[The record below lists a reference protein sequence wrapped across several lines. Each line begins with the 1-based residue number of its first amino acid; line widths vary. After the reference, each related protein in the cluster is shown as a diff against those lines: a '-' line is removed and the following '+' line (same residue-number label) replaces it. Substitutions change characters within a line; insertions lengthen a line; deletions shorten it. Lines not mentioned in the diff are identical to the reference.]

1 MGRRRRAIVFLILA
15 VTCGLAS
22 AALAARYRGGVEEG
36 YGPLRTVVVVE
47 REIEAGARFGDA
59 EVDRSLRSGEVPE
72 RFVPSDALFEPA
84 QALGAELLG
93 PVPAGSYLLASHL
106 REPAARAGSLG
117 HGRKPIEVSVAAA
130 GSLARP
136 DAVANR
142 VDVVAAEEPGVS
154 SGPRVVVLAR
164 RVPLLGLR
172 RSGPQA
178 ASEGGGEWVAT
189 LGLHRRQSLA
199 VIEAEN
205 FSRELRLLPR

>member
-1 MGRRRRAIVFLILA
+1 MGRRRRAIAFLTLA

-36 YGPLRTVVVVE
+36 YGPLRTVVLVE
-47 REIEAGARFGDA
+47 REIEAGSRFSDA
-59 EVDRSLRSGEVPE
+59 EVSRSLRSGEVPE
-72 RFVPSDALFEPA
+72 RFVPSDALFEPD

-93 PVPAGSYLLASHL
+93 TVPAGSYLLASHL
-106 REPAARAGSLG
+106 REPDAERGGLG
-117 HGRKPIEVSVAAA
+117 DGRRPIEVSVAAA

-136 DAVANR
+136 GAVADR
-142 VDVVAAEEPGVS
+142 VDVIAAEEPGVS

-164 RVPLLGLR
+164 KVPLLGLR

-178 ASEGGGEWVAT
+178 ADDGGDWVAT
-189 LGLHRRQSLA
+189 LGLRRRQSLT